1 MADKILCPW
10 CGAEMFH
17 PRPWQKGTPDMGG
30 YNWTVQAKCR
40 ECGAFSPKVYGR
52 RRQEAENKLFVTAL
66 RRYTP
71 PLKPMTLEEVFAL
84 SHDENEILWLE
95 YHDEQAIRK
104 GLCGYYEPEYVLAYS
119 PIQGNKPEVN
129 FYRAG
134 VEMGNAPDPA
144 VYGIGW
150 RCWSRKPT
158 AEERSAAEWET

>member
-1 MADKILCPW
+1 MNTSSRVTNRK
-10 CGAEMFH
+10 AEEVA
-17 PRPWQKGTPDMGG
+17 R
-30 YNWTVQAKCR
+30 A
-40 ECGAFSPKVYGR
+40 A
-52 RRQEAENKLFVTAL
+52 AL
-66 RRYTP
+66 RRHTP
-71 PLKPMTLEEVFAL
+71 PIRPMTREEVFTL

-134 VEMGNAPDPA
+134 VETENTPDPA

-150 RCWSRKPT
+150 RCWERKPT
-158 AEERSAAEWET
+158 KDEMEAAKWEK